1 MAISASRAERRV
13 AREEAL
19 LATPIGPISGRQLAD
34 MLLPGVLVGL
44 LGGLIA
50 GGLTAAGGLPVDVA
64 VVSAVSLG
72 LPLALG
78 GAMYE
83 LLLVKGRMPLGPLAP
98 TAILWAVA
106 FPISRIINAAITDTY
121 AGTPVQ
127 APHGWVDFLVFQVL
141 LSVPFAIGFWWLHA
155 NFAPR
160 WWFHLRGRNPV
171 ADQFIRVQ
179 LQAVGEPA
187 EQQPGPKPAP
197 VRARSRKRRR

>member
-1 MAISASRAERRV
+1 MAMNASRAERRL
-13 AREEAL
+13 ATEQAL
-19 LATPIGPISGRQLAD
+19 LATPYGRLSGRQLAE

-64 VVSAVSLG
+64 LVSAVSLG
-72 LPLALG
+72 LPLALFG
-78 GAMYE
+78 GFYE

-98 TAILWAVA
+98 TAILWAVG
-106 FPISRIINAAITDTY
+106 FPVARIINAAVTDTY

-127 APHGWVDFLVFQVL
+127 APHGWLDFLVFQVL

-160 WWFHLRGRNPV
+160 WWFHLRERNPV

-179 LQAVGEPA
+179 LQAVGERS
-187 EQQPGPKPAP
+187 EQQPKPAP
-197 VRARSRKRRR
+197 ARARSRKRRR